1 MPCAEYLKKSEV
13 MEYTPQDELLIE
25 EKWQELV
32 AACRSAKVCRRD
44 DDWDFVRRAFF
55 LAKEA
60 HKGVRRRSGEPYIIH
75 PIEVALIAVR
85 EIGLGKKSVVAAL
98 LHDVVEDTEYTVED
112 ISRIFSPKIAS
123 MVDGLTKMAGVFNTD
138 TSEQAEYFR
147 KVLLTLSDDV
157 RVIIIKIADRLHNM
171 RTLGAMPHN
180 KQIKITS
187 ETIYLFVPLAYR
199 LGLHAIKSELEDL
212 CMKYRFPQEYAE
224 IERKIDDTKMEREEY
239 IERFKRPIVEV
250 LDRNG
255 FQYDISARVKSVYS
269 IWQKMR
275 RKNIP
280 FEEVYDLFAIRIV
293 FKALPFPSEKT
304 QCWQVYSC
312 VTDIY
317 TPKPDRLRDWISI
330 PKSNG
335 YEALHSTVMGPD
347 GLWVEVQVRTER
359 MDDIAERG
367 FAAHWK
373 YKHASISQ
381 EEDGLDKWLK
391 KVRDAL
397 NSPAENALEFLD
409 NFKLSLYKTDVVV
422 FTPKGEPQTLPY
434 GATAIDFAY
443 EIHSKIGNHAI
454 GAKINHKI
462 QPVTAK
468 LKSGDQ
474 IEIITAENARPKAE
488 WLEVVVTSKARQSIQ
503 SFLKHERDNNIE
515 YGMQL
520 LMKRLAEYNV
530 QLSGR
535 VLRKLMPAYDCRN
548 KDELY
553 SKIGAGIISLDNLSK
568 LLKENSERK
577 ILKFWKLFMP
587 DSGQPQEDEDIDLD
601 DEAASLDDTA
611 VAEDSVRRADEPEFV
626 MAECCEPIPGDNV
639 VGYRDPRTGRII
651 VHKSTCDTLIR
662 LASQF
667 GQNIVKE
674 EIRWSQQRAVSYLAS
689 VEIHGI
695 DRTGIILD
703 LTKLITTDFSI
714 NMRSISIQSH
724 DGIFEGRISL
734 YVKDIDSLNVLLDN
748 IRAIKGIE
756 SVKRLLNT

>member
-1 MPCAEYLKKSEV
+1 
-13 MEYTPQDELLIE
+13 MEYSPQDELLIE
-25 EKWQELV
+25 AKWQEL
-32 AACRSAKVCRRD
+32 AEACRKAKVCRRD
-44 DDWDFVRRAFF
+44 GDWEFIKRAFF

-112 ISRIFSPKIAS
+112 ISRIFTPKIAS
-123 MVDGLTKMAGVFNTD
+123 MVDGLTKMSGVFNAD
-138 TSEQAEYFR
+138 KSEQAEYFR

-171 RTLGAMPHN
+171 RTLGSMPHN

-212 CMKYRFPQEYAE
+212 CMKYRFPVEYAE
-224 IERKIDDTKMEREEY
+224 IKRKIDETEPERQQY
-239 IERFKRPIVEV
+239 IDRFMAPIRAV

-255 FQYDISARVKSVYS
+255 FQYEMTARVKSVYS
-269 IWQKMR
+269 IWNKMR
-275 RKNIP
+275 RKEIP

-293 FKALPFPSEKT
+293 FKDLPFPSEKT
-304 QCWQVYSC
+304 QCWQIYSC

-347 GLWVEVQVRTER
+347 GIWVEVQVRTER

-434 GATAIDFAY
+434 GATALDFAY
-443 EIHSKIGNHAI
+443 EIHTKIGNHAI

-462 QPVTAK
+462 EPVTAVV
-468 LKSGDQ
+468 KSGDQ
-474 IEIITAENARPKAE
+474 IEIITAESARPKAE
-488 WLEVVVTSKARQSIQ
+488 WLNAVVTSKARQAIQ
-503 SFLKHERDNNIE
+503 DYLKSEREDNIE

-520 LMKRLAEYNV
+520 LTERLAEFNV

-535 VLRKLMPAYDCRN
+535 VLRKLMPAYDCRS

-553 SKIGAGIISLDNLSK
+553 SKIGAGIVQLDNLGK
-568 LLKENSERK
+568 LLKENSLRK
-577 ILKFWKLFMP
+577 ILKFWKLLLPGM
-587 DSGQPQEDEDIDLD
+587 SDESAEEQDIDLD

-611 VAEDSVRRADEPEFV
+611 VEDQVLRPEPEFV

-639 VGYRDPRTGRII
+639 VGYRDPETGRII

-662 LASQF
+662 LAAQF
-667 GQNIVKE
+667 GQNIIKE
-674 EIRWSQQRAVSYLAS
+674 EIKWSQQKAVSYLATI
-689 VEIHGI
+689 EIRGI

-703 LTKLITTDFSI
+703 LTKLITADFSI
-714 NMRSISIQSH
+714 NMRAISIQSH
-724 DGIFEGRISL
+724 DGIFEGTVSI
-734 YVKDIDSLNVLLDN
+734 YVKDIESLNILLDN
-748 IRAIKGIE
+748 IRAIRGIE
-756 SVKRLLNT
+756 SVKRTLNT

>member
-1 MPCAEYLKKSEV
+1 
-13 MEYTPQDELLIE
+13 MEYSPQDEILIAQ
-25 EKWQELV
+25 KWQELQD
-32 AACRSAKVCRRD
+32 ACNEHKVCRREG
-44 DDWDFVRRAFF
+44 DWDFIKRAFF

-112 ISRIFSPKIAS
+112 IERLFSPKIAS

-138 TSEQAEYFR
+138 STEQAEYFR

-171 RTLGAMPHN
+171 RTLGAMPHH

-212 CMKYRFPQEYAE
+212 CMRYRFPEEYAD
-224 IERKIDDTKMEREEY
+224 IKRRIDDTETERQEY
-239 IERFKRPIVEV
+239 IEKFMAPIREV
-250 LDRNG
+250 LDRNK
-255 FQYDISARVKSVYS
+255 FQYEMTARIKSIYS
-269 IWQKMR
+269 IWNKMR

-304 QCWQVYSC
+304 QCWQIYSC

-347 GLWVEVQVRTER
+347 GIWVEVQVRTER

-381 EEDGLDKWLK
+381 EEDGLDKWLR
-391 KVRDAL
+391 KVREAL
-397 NSPAENALEFLD
+397 NSPTENAVEFLD
-409 NFKLSLYKTDVVV
+409 NFKLSLYKSDIVV
-422 FTPKGEPQTLPY
+422 FTPKGEAHSLPY
-434 GATAIDFAY
+434 GASALDFAY
-443 EIHSKIGNHAI
+443 DIHTKIGSHAI
-454 GAKINHKI
+454 GAKINHRMM
-462 QPVTAK
+462 PVTTR
-468 LKSGDQ
+468 LNTGDQ
-474 IEIITAENARPKAE
+474 VEIITAESAHPVAG
-488 WLEVVVTSKARQSIQ
+488 WLEMAVTSKARQSI
-503 SFLKHERDNNIE
+503 SDYLKSERKNNAE

-520 LMKRLAEYNV
+520 LEQALSRYNV
-530 QLSGR
+530 VLSGR
-535 VLRKLMPAYDCRN
+535 VLRKLMPAYECRN

-553 SKIGAGIISLDNLSK
+553 SKIGAGIISLDNLGAI
-568 LLKENSERK
+568 LKENSSTK
-577 ILKFWKLFMP
+577 IQKFWRLLLP
-587 DSGQPQEDEDIDLD
+587 GSNESENEDLDLD
-601 DEAASLDDTA
+601 DVAPSLDATA
-611 VAEDSVRRADEPEFV
+611 HNGEDRVAEPDYV
-626 MAECCEPIPGDNV
+626 MAECCEPIPGDKV
-639 VGYRDPRTGRII
+639 VGYRDPKSGRITI
-651 VHKSTCDTLIR
+651 HKSTCDTLIK
-662 LASQF
+662 LAAQS
-667 GQNIVKE
+667 GENIIGE
-674 EIRWSQQRAVSYLAS
+674 SEIKWSQQRAISYLATIE
-689 VEIHGI
+689 VQGL
-695 DRTGIILD
+695 DRAGIILD
-703 LTKLITTDFSI
+703 LTKVITADFNI
-714 NMRSISIQSH
+714 NMRTISIHSH
-724 DGIFEGRISL
+724 DGIFEGTLSI
-734 YVKDIDSLNVLLDN
+734 YVRDIENLNVLLDN
-748 IRAIKGIE
+748 IRRIKGMDK
-756 SVKRLLNT
+756 VKRMLST